1 MILRQIR
8 LVERASTLVS
18 EKVAYVTSQ
27 TGVQT
32 VTNSQER
39 RKRAD
44 VNYEHKLQ
52 SKGKKAKFN
61 NYITLEDN
69 ILAKLV
75 REQSPKST
83 AIVKSIPC
91 RAGKLPPSTTPN
103 INLTPPPKKKQ
114 YFSYLTTSI

>member
-1 MILRQIR
+1 MLRKYELRQIR

-83 AIVKSIPC
+83 AIVKSIPP
-91 RAGKLPPSTTPN
+91 RATKLPQFTTPN
-103 INLTPPPKKKQ
+103 INLPPP
-114 YFSYLTTSI
+114 I

>member
-1 MILRQIR
+1 M
-8 LVERASTLVS
+8 
-18 EKVAYVTSQ
+18 AYVTSQ

-32 VTNSQER
+32 VTNRQER

-44 VNYEHKLQ
+44 VNYKNKLQ

-75 REQSPKST
+75 RKQSPKST
-83 AIVKSIPC
+83 AIVKSIPP
-91 RAGKLPPSTTPN
+91 RATKLPQFTMPN
-103 INLTPPPKKKQ
+103 INLPPQKKQ
-114 YFSYLTTSI
+114 